1 MPIPDFTSFHPGH
14 EETTKNKKQE
24 AERRQARISNLRALS
39 SFSSAC
45 AEAREGARRALKAQR
60 ARLPAFHHGACCSER
75 TPQLSSSYA
84 LPGTWSERTIPMV
97 RKTARFFSGR
107 YPLLPVPVQ
116 RGFPQTGH
124 LAGRAYIPGAARE
137 RQ

>member
-1 MPIPDFTSFHPGH
+1 MPSPDFTWFHPGY
-14 EETTKNKKQE
+14 EEKQKNRKRN
-24 AERRQARISNLRALS
+24 AGRRVPPTSAPCPLC
-39 SFSSAC
+39 SSAC

-84 LPGTWSERTIPMV
+84 LPGTWSERTTPMV
-97 RKTARFFSGR
+97 RKAVRSFGGR

-116 RGFPQTGH
+116 RVASQTGH
-124 LAGRAYIPGAARE
+124 RVGRA
-137 RQ
+137 